1 MSELQLGL
9 LVIGV
14 AAVVAVLVYNRVQ
27 ERGVGRAAQR
37 AFGSLHTDALLDEP
51 ADDRRAAA
59 KTVIRKGDWHIDGLP
74 DVRVDYVVELEITR
88 GTLSATVLENWKTLE
103 HRFAG
108 RALLVGSDG
117 GRWDHV
123 VAGDVRSLTAL
134 RAALQMVNRSGVAS
148 DAELLEF
155 RSAAEALGAAL
166 GAKVA
171 APEMREALEAARA
184 LDKLC
189 ADADIQVAL
198 HVVGEGSR
206 ESARIANTVGS
217 EDLPFHVE
225 ERADGVS
232 FILDVPRTAQP
243 HGFESMSRAA
253 RRVAAAS
260 AGSVVDD
267 NGHELDERA
276 LAAIGAEVDAVRARL
291 AASGIE
297 PGSPLALRLF
307 S

>member
-1 MSELQLGL
+1 
-9 LVIGV
+9 V
-14 AAVVAVLVYNRVQ
+14 
-27 ERGVGRAAQR
+27 
-37 AFGSLHTDALLDEP
+37 H
-51 ADDRRAAA
+51 
-59 KTVIRKGDWHIDGLP
+59 GDTP
-74 DVRVDYVVELEITR
+74 DPRLDYVIDLDVAR
-88 GTLSATVLENWKTLE
+88 GTLPATVLENWKSLE

-108 RALLVGSDG
+108 RVLLAGNDG
-117 GRWDHV
+117 GDWRP
-123 VAGDVRSLTAL
+123 VAPGDVRSLVAL
-134 RAALQMVNRSGVAS
+134 RAALQLVSRAGAA
-148 DAELLEF
+148 AEAEVLEF
-155 RSAAEALGAAL
+155 RSGVETLGVALGAQL
-166 GAKVA
+166 SS
-171 APEMREALEAARA
+171 PDMRAALEAARE

-198 HVVGEGSR
+198 HVVGEGAR
-206 ESARIANTVGS
+206 ESARIANAVGS
-217 EDLPFHVE
+217 EDLPFQVE

-253 RRVAAAS
+253 RRLAAAS